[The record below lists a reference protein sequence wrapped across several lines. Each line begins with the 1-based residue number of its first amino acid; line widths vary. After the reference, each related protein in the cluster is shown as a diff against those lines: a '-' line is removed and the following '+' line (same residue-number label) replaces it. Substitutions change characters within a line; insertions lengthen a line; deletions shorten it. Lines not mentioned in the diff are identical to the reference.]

1 MRALRREDVYD
12 GSELDRIPDILID
25 FGEHPYVAS
34 DRLAASSIVERLPA
48 AVGGGRHRRY
58 GILLAL
64 GPGVTAGEID
74 GANIVDLAPT
84 ALHAMGL
91 PVPDDMDGRVL
102 TDLFS
107 GRPAGADGGRG
118 RERDL
123 GGGLHPGGG
132 GRDPGVAGEPGVHV
146 GTAHS
151 GGFT

>member
-1 MRALRREDVYD
+1 MERVPTAL
-12 GSELDRIPDILID
+12 
-25 FGEHPYVAS
+25 
-34 DRLAASSIVERLPA
+34 
-48 AVGGGRHRRY
+48 GGGRHRRY

-107 GRPAGADGGRG
+107 DGRQVQTADAAGSETSEVVYTPEEEAAIQASL
-118 RERDL
+118 ENL
-123 GGGLHPGGG
+123 GYM
-132 GRDPGVAGEPGVHV
+132 
-146 GTAHS
+146 
-151 GGFT
+151 